1 MPVSV
6 HKLHQGR
13 FKLDMRKDLFMEGMV
28 GLWNRLHGEVVE
40 LPSFEIL
47 MEWKLRDM
55 VQQRTCSVR
64 WVAGLQS

>member
-40 LPSFEIL
+40 LPSLEIL

-55 VQQRTCSVR
+55 V
-64 WVAGLQS
+64 